1 MQQIAQSAVTNS
13 IGKAIAEPAR
23 RGMKSGRAK
32 MIDCL
37 ASQCDYCRSPIA
49 SGQRWVREKIYDPG
63 LNNFGPSYHCYHAE
77 PFEAARKLLGKTRN
91 GTGNG
96 ANHRLR
102 RLEVHSEQWRFER
115 LRQLRWRRHRR
126 KVLKGSSIL
135 CSRCRS
141 RGWRRA
147 NFCFASTNFR

>member
-1 MQQIAQSAVTNS
+1 MQQIAQSAVTDS

-63 LNNFGPSYHCYHAE
+63 LNSLRPSYHCYHAE
-77 PFEAARKLLGKTRN
+77 PFEGQQGSCWEKHEMERETVRITAYAA
-91 GTGNG
+91 
-96 ANHRLR
+96 
-102 RLEVHSEQWRFER
+102 
-115 LRQLRWRRHRR
+115 
-126 KVLKGSSIL
+126 
-135 CSRCRS
+135 
-141 RGWRRA
+141 
-147 NFCFASTNFR
+147 